1 MRTRMSVVIG
11 GVAVLGVAVGG
22 VAGAAIAQLD
32 RSTDGGSRTVA
43 AVPLDDPH
51 AAPPSYQVNEAGQ
64 TLGSLAD
71 ATGTDDA
78 PDLVA
83 VAMDDGTTAY
93 IRSAELFEVEGS
105 NEDPSSPAEALA
117 LQDARDANGPVELT
131 AYASDG
137 VTVVGTWTALTGL

>member
-64 TLGSLAD
+64 TFGSLAD
-71 ATGTDDA
+71 TTGTDDA

-83 VAMDDGTTAY
+83 VETVDGTAGY
-93 IRSAELFEVEGS
+93 VRSSELFEAEGI
-105 NEDPSSPAEALA
+105 NDNPSSPAEALA
-117 LQDARDANGPVELT
+117 LQNARDAHGPVDLT

-137 VTVVGTWTALTGL
+137 VTVVGTFTVQTGL